1 MCKKKIQKWFNGYK
15 KIIVEKN
22 ITDPR
27 CIWNVNESNIVNV
40 PRMGNYIAEVGKPLL
55 QVIGKECAETL
66 TVITC
71 VNTAGEKIPQ
81 LIIHRGVC
89 VQESWLTDAPEG
101 VVVKA
106 SAKGY
111 VNDKIFHEWGQLFL
125 AHLKKLGL
133 DDDVNVLTF
142 DGHGS
147 HIYNLPLMQ
156 DLLHN
161 NVSAI
166 TFELHMTHTI
176 QPVDQHPL
184 AIFKRFYLF
193 CLAVW
198 CRKHKGKELQKNQFF
213 KVFWPAWLKSL
224 TERNIKAGFRVTG
237 LWPVDVKAI
246 PEECYT
252 GDNLYSDSETN
263 ESETESET
271 DDDDDDDIV
280 DMSKSSVEMLELF
293 IVVL

>member
-1 MCKKKIQKWFNGYK
+1 MHKKKIQKWFDGYK
-15 KIIVEKN
+15 KIIIEKN

-27 CIWNVNESNIVNV
+27 HIWNMNESNIINV
-40 PRMGNYIAEVGKPLL
+40 PRMENYIGEVGKPLL
-55 QVIGKECAETL
+55 QVIGKEHAETS
-66 TVITC
+66 TVIACANAT
-71 VNTAGEKIPQ
+71 GEKMPP

-89 VQESWLTDAPEG
+89 VQESWFTDSPEG
-101 VVVKA
+101 VVVKV

-125 AHLKKLGL
+125 THLKKLGL

-156 DLLHN
+156 DLLCN

-166 TFELHMTHTI
+166 TFEPHMTHAT

-184 AIFKRFYLF
+184 AIFKFYLF

-224 TERNIKAGFRVTG
+224 TERNIEAGFRVTG
-237 LWPVDVKAI
+237 LWPVDAKSI
-246 PEECYT
+246 PEEHYT
-252 GDNLYSDSETN
+252 GENLYSDSETN
-263 ESETESET
+263 ESET
-271 DDDDDDDIV
+271 DDDDDDIV